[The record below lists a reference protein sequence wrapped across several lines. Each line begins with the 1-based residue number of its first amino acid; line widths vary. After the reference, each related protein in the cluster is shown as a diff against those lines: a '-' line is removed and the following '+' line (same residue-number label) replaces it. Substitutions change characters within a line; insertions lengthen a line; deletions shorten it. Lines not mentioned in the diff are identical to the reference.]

1 MWPEDGAARAVTTRH
16 ARAGNESLPAAA
28 WAASPMPSLV
38 VRLRDQAIVLA
49 NDACARL
56 LGVPAEALTGAG
68 AGAALRLWRD
78 PAAHR
83 AFFDHL
89 AAVPTLRD
97 CEAQWRSEAGQRL
110 DVLIH
115 AAAFDD
121 GDERCAALHLV
132 DRTRETRRAHAL
144 DAASG
149 RLEALFLG
157 TEDAMIM
164 SRLSDGLYL
173 EVNEAFCRLVGYA
186 REELIGRT
194 ALEVGTY
201 AIAEKRAAMLRA
213 IETENTCSFRQQLRH
228 RSGRIIDVSS
238 SFHTIE
244 VDGERVLVSI
254 GREVTEELARER
266 AIVEAKERLDA
277 IFQGSPDGM
286 VVVRVSDGVFME
298 VNDVYCRMLG
308 RSRDELL
315 GRTSL
320 ELQIWERPAD
330 RQAWLE
336 MVMRSPRGQCFPVR
350 LRTRD
355 GRLLECEA
363 NGALAKV
370 DGLPCVIASVRDV
383 SEQRARERLA
393 AEANARFATAFRANP
408 DAMMLVDLESRRIL
422 EVNDA
427 YCRLTGFAR
436 EVAVGRTS
444 LELGTWG
451 EASARERWWKLL
463 CRDGMVHGFET
474 ELHRR
479 DGEIRLIELSSAVG
493 GAEGAKVLISAIRDV
508 TEERA
513 RARREQA
520 SAERLAAV
528 FDTAVHALNI
538 TRLDDG
544 RILEVNESFAS
555 LTGFTREEIVGRTP
569 LELGIQTDP
578 DCRRPVLEA
587 LGRDGTVRDLP
598 WRIQRRD
605 GEVRECLLS
614 GQVLRVEEPPLLVC
628 AIRDETVVLRTAR
641 ALEASERMLKSVL
654 DTIPVWVYW
663 KDVHSRYLGANA
675 LFAAT
680 TGLPC
685 ADNVVGRCDEDFHWG
700 ARAEEFR
707 RVDRRVIES
716 GQPLVPYEDYIDLD
730 GERIWHLKVKVP
742 MRDGAGA
749 VTGVLGVGTD
759 ITALKRVQAELEQ
772 HRATLES
779 KVAART
785 EQLGRANHELTETL
799 EQLQHTQDE
808 LVESA
813 KLAALGALVA
823 GVSHELNTPIG
834 NALMAATTLQAHME
848 RLIEQVRRGLTR
860 SAMDEFLDLGREG
873 ASMVVGNLMRA
884 SALIQGFKQ
893 VAVDRTSAQ
902 RRGYDLRSVVADTVM
917 TLMPQMRRRGI
928 VVRQDIPED
937 LSMDG
942 FPGPLGQVLGNLL
955 DNAAIHGLAGRHGG
969 DISITATR
977 EGADRVVI
985 VVADRGHGIAPEHMP
1000 RLFEP
1005 FFTTRL
1011 GQGGSGLGLM
1021 IARNIVTAVLGGRIE
1036 VTSVLGEGTSFVLDL
1051 PRMAPGA

>member
-1 MWPEDGAARAVTTRH
+1 MWPEDGAARAVSARP
-16 ARAGNESLPAAA
+16 ARAGSESLSAAA

-56 LGVPAEALTGAG
+56 LGVPAAALTGGVAV
-68 AGAALRLWRD
+68 RLWHD

-89 AAVPTLRD
+89 AAVATLRD
-97 CEAQWRSEAGQRL
+97 CEEQWRGEAGQRL

-115 AAAFDD
+115 AAVFDD
-121 GDERCAALHLV
+121 GDDRCAALHLV
-132 DRTRETRRAHAL
+132 DRSRETRRAHAL
-144 DAASG
+144 DAAAG

-157 TEDAMIM
+157 TEDSMIM

-173 EVNEAFCRLVGYA
+173 EVNDAFCRLVGFA

-201 AIAEKRAAMLRA
+201 ATPEKRGAMLRA
-213 IETENTCSFRQQLRH
+213 IETENTRSFRQQLRH

-238 SFHTIE
+238 TFHTIE

-254 GREVTEELARER
+254 GREVTKELARER
-266 AIVEAKERLDA
+266 AVVEAKERLDA

-308 RSRDELL
+308 RSRHELL
-315 GRTSL
+315 GRTSMA
-320 ELQIWERPAD
+320 LQIWERPAD
-330 RQAWLE
+330 RQTWLE
-336 MVMRSPRGQCFPVR
+336 AVMRAPRGQCFPVR
-350 LRTRD
+350 LRARG

-383 SEQRARERLA
+383 SEQRARERRA

-427 YCRLTGFAR
+427 YCRLTGFGR
-436 EVAVGRTS
+436 ELAVGRTS

-451 EASARERWWKLL
+451 DASARERWWNALR
-463 CRDGMVHGFET
+463 RDGIVHGFET

-479 DGEIRLIELSSAVG
+479 DGKIRLIELSSAIG
-493 GAEGAKVLISAIRDV
+493 GTEDAQVLISAVRDV

-528 FDTAVHALNI
+528 FETTLHALNI

-544 RILEVNESFAS
+544 RILEVNESFAA
-555 LTGFTREEIVGRTP
+555 LTGFTREEIIGCTS

-578 DCRRPVLEA
+578 DHRRPVLEA
-587 LGRDGTVRDLP
+587 LARDGTVRDLP
-598 WRIQRRD
+598 WRIRRRD
-605 GEVRECLLS
+605 GEVRDCLLT
-614 GQVLRVEEPPLLVC
+614 GQVLRVEDPPLLVC
-628 AIRDETVVLRTAR
+628 AIRDETELLRTAR

-685 ADNVVGRCDEDFHWG
+685 ADNVAGRRDEDFHWG

-707 RVDRRVIES
+707 GVDRRVIES
-716 GQPLVPYEDYIDLD
+716 GRPLVPYEDYIDLD

-742 MRDGAGA
+742 MHDGAGT

-759 ITALKRVQAELEQ
+759 ITALKRVQAELEL

-785 EQLGRANHELTETL
+785 GQLGRANRELTETL
-799 EQLQHTQDE
+799 EQLQRTQNE

-834 NALMAATTLQAHME
+834 NALMAATTLQSHME
-848 RLIEQVRRGLTR
+848 RLLGRVRQGLTR
-860 SAMDEFLDLGREG
+860 SAMDEFLDLGSEG
-873 ASMVVGNLMRA
+873 ALMVVGNLMRA
-884 SALIQGFKQ
+884 SELIQGFKQ

-902 RRGYDLRSVVADTVM
+902 RRRYDLRSVVADTVM

-928 VVRQDIPED
+928 GVTQDVPGD
-937 LSMDG
+937 LAMDG

-955 DNAAIHGLAGRHGG
+955 ENAAIHGLAGHRRGE
-969 DISITATR
+969 ISITAR
-977 EGADRVVI
+977 VGDADRVLIVI
-985 VVADRGHGIAPEHMP
+985 ADRGRGIAPEHMP

-1021 IARNIVTAVLGGRIE
+1021 ISRNIVTAVLGGRIE
-1036 VTSVLGEGTSFVLDL
+1036 VRSAPGEGTAITLDL
-1051 PRMAPGA
+1051 PRVAPGN

>member
-1 MWPEDGAARAVTTRH
+1 
-16 ARAGNESLPAAA
+16 
-28 WAASPMPSLV
+28 
-38 VRLRDQAIVLA
+38 
-49 NDACARL
+49 
-56 LGVPAEALTGAG
+56 
-68 AGAALRLWRD
+68 
-78 PAAHR
+78 
-83 AFFDHL
+83 
-89 AAVPTLRD
+89 
-97 CEAQWRSEAGQRL
+97 
-110 DVLIH
+110 
-115 AAAFDD
+115 
-121 GDERCAALHLV
+121 
-132 DRTRETRRAHAL
+132 
-144 DAASG
+144 
-149 RLEALFLG
+149 
-157 TEDAMIM
+157 MIM

-173 EVNEAFCRLVGYA
+173 EVNEAFCRLIGYT

-201 AIAEKRAAMLRA
+201 ATPDKRAAMLRA
-213 IETENTCSFRQQLRH
+213 IETENTRSFRQRLRH

-266 AIVEAKERLDA
+266 AVVEAKERLDA
-277 IFQGSPDGM
+277 IFHGSPEGM

-315 GRTSL
+315 GRTAA
-320 ELQIWERPAD
+320 ELQIWARPED
-330 RQAWLE
+330 RQVWLDA
-336 MVMRSPRGQCFPVR
+336 VIHAPRGECFPVR
-350 LRTRD
+350 LRARA
-355 GRLLECEA
+355 GEVMEFEA
-363 NGALAKV
+363 SGALARV
-370 DGLPCVIASVRDV
+370 DGMPCVIASVRDV
-383 SEQRARERLA
+383 SEQRARERRA

-444 LELGTWG
+444 LELGTWSDA
-451 EASARERWWKLL
+451 EARERWWDVL
-463 CRDGMVHGFET
+463 CRDGIVHGFET
-474 ELHRR
+474 ELRR
-479 DGEIRLIELSSAVG
+479 SSGEVRLVELSSAIG
-493 GAEGAKVLISAIRDV
+493 GTEDMPVLISAVRDV
-508 TEERA
+508 TDERA

-528 FDTAVHALNI
+528 FDTTVHALNI

-544 RILEVNESFAS
+544 RILEVNASFAA
-555 LTGFTREEIVGRTP
+555 LTGFTREEILGHTA

-578 DCRRPVLEA
+578 DHRRPVLEVLA
-587 LGRDGTVRDLP
+587 RDGMVRDLP
-598 WRIQRRD
+598 WRIRRRD
-605 GEVRECLLS
+605 GEVRECLLT
-614 GQVLRVEEPPLLVC
+614 GQVLRVEDPPLLVC
-628 AIRDETVVLRTAR
+628 AIRDETELLRTAR

-680 TGLPC
+680 AGLTC
-685 ADNVVGRCDEDFHWG
+685 ADNVFGRRDEDFHWR

-707 RVDRRVIES
+707 RIDRGVIET
-716 GQPLVPYEDYIDLD
+716 GRPLVPYEDYIDLD

-742 MRDGAGA
+742 MRDGAGM

-779 KVAART
+779 KVVART
-785 EQLGRANHELTETL
+785 EQLGRANRELTDTL
-799 EQLQHTQDE
+799 EQLQRTQNE

-834 NALMAATTLQAHME
+834 NALMAATTLQSHLE
-848 RLIEQVRRGLTR
+848 RLLGQVRSGLTR

-873 ASMVVGNLMRA
+873 ASMVVGNLARA
-884 SALIQGFKQ
+884 SELIQGFKQ

-917 TLMPQMRRRGI
+917 TLMPQLRRRGI
-928 VVRQDIPED
+928 TVIQDVPDD
-937 LSMDG
+937 LAMNG
-942 FPGPLGQVLGNLL
+942 FPGPLGQVLANLL
-955 DNAAIHGLAGRHGG
+955 ENAAIHGLAGQRRG
-969 DISITATR
+969 DIVITAR
-977 EGADRVVI
+977 AGDADRVVI
-985 VVADRGHGIAPEHMP
+985 VVADRGRGIAPEHMP

-1036 VTSVLGEGTSFVLDL
+1036 VQSALGEGTSILLDL
-1051 PRMAPGA
+1051 PRTAPGG